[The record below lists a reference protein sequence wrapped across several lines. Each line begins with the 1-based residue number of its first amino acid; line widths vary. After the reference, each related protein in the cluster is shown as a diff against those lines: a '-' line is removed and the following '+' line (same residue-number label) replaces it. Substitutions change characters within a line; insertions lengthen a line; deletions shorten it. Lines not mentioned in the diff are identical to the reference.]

1 MSRLQQVFSKGKAFI
16 PFITVGDPSL
26 AVTEQLVLEMAKAGA
41 DIIELGIP
49 FSDPSAEGPVIQE
62 ADSRALAAGV
72 TTDHVFQLVKMIRQ
86 SCDVPLVLMTYA
98 NPVFVYGTERFMQHC
113 RECGVDGVIVPDVP
127 FEEKEELLPYC
138 QKYGITLISMIAP
151 TSEDRI
157 PMIVK
162 EAEGFIYCVSS
173 MGVTGVREELGNQ
186 VTEMVSKVKAV
197 KDIPCAVGFGIGT
210 PQQAAEMAAM
220 SDGVIVGSAIVQL
233 VAEYGEECIPRV
245 VEYVRQMKEA
255 IN

>member
-62 ADSRALAAGV
+62 ADYRALAAGV
-72 TTDHVFQLVKMIRQ
+72 TTDHVFKLVKKIRQ

-98 NPVFVYGTERFMQHC
+98 NPVFVYGTERFMQQC

-127 FEEKEELLPYC
+127 FEEKQELLPYC

-220 SDGVIVGSAIVQL
+220 SDGVIVGSAIVQI
-233 VAEYGEECIPRV
+233 VAEYGEECVPRV
-245 VEYVRQMKEA
+245 AEYVRQMKKA
-255 IN
+255 IS